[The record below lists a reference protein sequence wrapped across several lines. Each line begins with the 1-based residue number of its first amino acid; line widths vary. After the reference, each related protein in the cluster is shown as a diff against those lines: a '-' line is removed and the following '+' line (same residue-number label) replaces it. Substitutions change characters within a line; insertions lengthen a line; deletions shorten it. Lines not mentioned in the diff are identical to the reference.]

1 MASCGPKER
10 CDDPFA
16 SYETMLECLKDVG
29 PLPPPPGATRAP
41 SYVEAADTTVAR
53 TSFGV
58 PVKFDRASAV
68 VVENEQQLMDLVRHK
83 RVLALDKATGKVVK
97 EFNGVEMP
105 SLDAMVAY
113 RITRDKQRQQHQH
126 QQQQQQ
132 QQQSQQQPQ
141 KLEQEKQQQ

>member
-1 MASCGPKER
+1 MTDQTT

-16 SYETMLECLKDVG
+16 NVETILECLRNVG

-41 SYVEAADTTVAR
+41 SYVDPVDATVAR

-58 PVKFDRASAV
+58 RVKFDRASAV
-68 VVENEQQLMDLVRHK
+68 MVDTEGQLMDLVRHK
-83 RVLALDKATGKVVK
+83 RVLVVDRATGAVVK
-97 EFNGVEMP
+97 RFNGVDMP

-113 RITRDKQRQQHQH
+113 RMARDKQRRQL

-132 QQQSQQQPQ
+132 
-141 KLEQEKQQQ
+141 